1 MFNPF
6 LKRYIRV
13 SQLLCHLHHLV
24 LRFSLSLSLR
34 LAALVEL
41 PSGDFSRL
49 FVPFRDQTSGEETYP
64 AGRYLDLDV
73 STTGLYDLDFNRA
86 YHPFCYF
93 DETYDCPYP
102 PPQNRLN
109 TAVFAGEKLP
119 PANERRIPLTNY
131 ESTSSGLD
139 R

>member
-1 MFNPF
+1 MLNVGFPRRRHASPGLLSTILTPSAGTATIDGLDIVTDPDGIRARIGF
-6 LKRYIRV
+6 L
-13 SQLLCHLHHLV
+13 
-24 LRFSLSLSLR
+24 
-34 LAALVEL
+34 
-41 PSGDFSRL
+41 SG
-49 FVPFRDQTSGEETYP
+49 
-64 AGRYLDLDV
+64 
-73 STTGLYDLDFNRA
+73 TTGLYDLDFNRA